1 MEFNSEL
8 LKDLVSI
15 YGPSSREEKIREFIE
30 GEIKDYVDEMRVDAL
45 GNLIARKK
53 GKGKKIMIAAHM
65 DQIGMM
71 VIDIDDKGFLRFTN
85 VGGISPS
92 ATIGQ
97 RVVFENGTIGV
108 VHHEPLKDLSKL
120 NLTNMY
126 IDLGTKSKEETEK
139 LVSVGDICVYKGDFD
154 ENENVVF
161 TPYLDDRVGC
171 FIAIETLKNIKDNK
185 NDLYFVFSTQEEVG
199 IRGAKTAAY
208 SVDPDYGI
216 ALDVT
221 LYGDT
226 PKAKRVA
233 INLHDGA
240 AIKVK
245 DGSLVTLPYI
255 KDKLIDVAEKND
267 IKYQMEILEGA
278 GTDAGAMSLNKAGV
292 RAGCISIP
300 CRYVHST
307 NEMVSKE
314 DVLSCQRL
322 LEGFLEEDFE

>member
-1 MEFNSEL
+1 
-8 LKDLVSI
+8 
-15 YGPSSREEKIREFIE
+15 
-30 GEIKDYVDEMRVDAL
+30 
-45 GNLIARKK
+45 
-53 GKGKKIMIAAHM
+53 MISAHM
-65 DQIGMM
+65 DQIGLM
-71 VIDIDDKGFLRFTN
+71 VIDIDKKGFLRFTN

-92 ATIGQ
+92 ATVGQ
-97 RVVFENGTIGV
+97 RVVFANGTIGV
-108 VHHEPLKDLSKL
+108 VHHEPLGSLAELKLS
-120 NLTNMY
+120 NMY
-126 IDLGTKSKEETEK
+126 IDLGTKSKEESEK
-139 LVSVGDICVYKGDFD
+139 LVGIGDIAVYKGDYD

-161 TPYLDDRVGC
+161 TPYLDDRIGC
-171 FIAIETLKNIKDNK
+171 YIAIEALKNMDNNK

-199 IRGAKTAAY
+199 LRGAKTAAY

-226 PKAKRVA
+226 PEAKRIA
-233 INLHDGA
+233 LKLHNGA

-245 DGSLVTLPYI
+245 DGSLVTPPYI
-255 KDKLIDVAEKND
+255 KNKLIDVAEKNQ

-278 GTDAGAMSLNKAGV
+278 GTDAGAISLNRAGV

-314 DVLSCQRL
+314 DVISSQRL
-322 LEGFLEEDFE
+322 LEEFLKEDFE